1 MEKEITKRKEIKL
14 PSFPNTLP
22 KGSAMLRQTSRRL
35 ALTSCLALA
44 PSAFAIT
51 VTMNTDAANA
61 VLGALQNPALSHGEA
76 LKIAQMRGNRGIIR
90 KLNEFK
96 IPATTES
103 FANALYA
110 AAHGEKVTESTE
122 KSFYLD
128 TVKPKVPQLLELL
141 KQIEANPRT
150 LQASIEQR
158 IALFTPPHADIHLDG
173 YIVAGGDG
181 GGYAFGDTDFYLNI
195 GMIDEFVIAKGTTT
209 HELYHAVQG
218 AFAKERDT
226 VANVPVSMRSQPQ
239 QACYA
244 DARLFASLYEEG
256 SATYVEDISLLSEAR
271 STIGTRK
278 RNDMTDGLRHIHSSV
293 SLLEMSVV
301 ALRADP
307 AVPYDD
313 VCDVGFYGQG
323 VLYNIGYVMAKAIVE
338 SDGPQGLAAFLREPP
353 YKFVLHYTQLP
364 EYATDEDHPRLG
376 PTTMAAVNQF
386 VSGCK

>member
-1 MEKEITKRKEIKL
+1 MT
-14 PSFPNTLP
+14 TLTN
-22 KGSAMLRQTSRRL
+22 QTALVTGASRGIGR
-35 ALTSCLALA
+35 ATAKALA
-44 PSAFAIT
+44 SAGAHVIVHYGRAATEATT
-51 VTMNTDAANA
+51 VVEEIRAAGGRADAVKAD
-61 VLGALQNPALSHGEA
+61 LSTPDG
-76 LKIAQMRGNRGIIR
+76 
-90 KLNEFK
+90 
-96 IPATTES
+96 PATLAEQVRAIVGDHLDILVSNAGVSKAATIKDHTLEDFDNL
-103 FANALYA
+103 FATNVRGPFFL
-110 AAHGEKVTESTE
+110 VQ
-122 KSFYLD
+122 
-128 TVKPKVPQLLELL
+128 QLLPLL
-141 KQIEANPRT
+141 GEGSNIIVIS
-150 LQASIEQR
+150 SIS
-158 IALFTPPHADIHLDG
+158 
-173 YIVAGGDG
+173 DG

-195 GMIDEFVIAKGTTT
+195 GMIDEFVVAKGTTT

-271 STIGTRK
+271 STIGLRK

-313 VCDVGFYGQG
+313 VYDVGFYGQG

-364 EYATDEDHPRLG
+364 EYATDEDHPGLG
-376 PTTMAAVNQF
+376 PNTMAAVNQF